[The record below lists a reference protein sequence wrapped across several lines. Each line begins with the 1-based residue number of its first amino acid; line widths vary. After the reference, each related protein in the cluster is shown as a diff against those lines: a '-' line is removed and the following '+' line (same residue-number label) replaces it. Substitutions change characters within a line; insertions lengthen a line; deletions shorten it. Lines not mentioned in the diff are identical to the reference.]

1 MIGQRP
7 HDVPEPEDG
16 PDKVWWAAALRQT
29 SLVGRSPDGTPTRA
43 EWAVAE
49 RSPAEAL
56 AVMGPWAMRV
66 RASLLANQWA
76 HGGLRP

>member
-7 HDVPEPEDG
+7 HEVPEPEDG
-16 PDKVWWAAALRQT
+16 PDKAWWAAALRET

-43 EWAVAE
+43 ELCCGSE

-56 AVMGPWAMRV
+56 AVMGRGP
-66 RASLLANQWA
+66 
-76 HGGLRP
+76 